1 MKDTKEIFFVSFLNK
16 DLMKNE
22 LENLT
27 LELERISGEAQ
38 TTFGKFSEA
47 QINWQPAAEMWSVGQ
62 CFEHLIKTN
71 LLFLQELEIIAAG
84 NRRNSW
90 WENYS
95 PLSGFFGRI
104 IINELKADK
113 RKIKAP
119 AKIVP
124 ASSVAANIIEDF
136 AAHQIETIAKI
147 KTVKN
152 VDWQKTKM
160 TSPIMKLITYKL
172 ADGLQIVVEHE
183 KRHFRQ
189 AEKVLQN
196 ENFPR

>member
-1 MKDTKEIFFVSFLNK
+1 MKS
-16 DLMKNE
+16 E

-27 LELERISGEAQ
+27 LELERISGEAR
-38 TTFGKFSEA
+38 TTFGGLSET
-47 QINWQPAAEMWSVGQ
+47 QINWKPAAETWSVGQ

-71 LLFLQELEIIAAG
+71 SLFMNDLEIIAAD
-84 NRRNSW
+84 NRRNSF

-95 PLSGFFGRI
+95 PLSGFFGKI

-147 KTVKN
+147 KTAEN

-172 ADGLQIVVEHE
+172 ADGLEIVVEHE
-183 KRHFRQ
+183 KRHLRQ
-189 AEKVLQN
+189 AARILQN
-196 ENFPR
+196 ENFPK